1 MSDNPE
7 SQTPTLVDSM
17 GRDLFVGDVVHIPN
31 IPVKWK
37 LDQLEL
43 TTDGQHVRLT
53 AHADLQNVFPA
64 DKAVPN
70 ITRVA
75 TEAELTEL
83 NEELR
88 KAALRAAPSIVR
100 PH

>member
-1 MSDNPE
+1 MSENQDSE
-7 SQTPTLVDSM
+7 TPTLVDSM
-17 GRDLFVGDVVHIPN
+17 GRDLFTGDVVHIPG

-37 LDQLEL
+37 IDQLEL
-43 TTDGQHVRLT
+43 TTDGQHVRVT
-53 AHADLQNVFPA
+53 AHADLTNVFPA

-75 TEAELTEL
+75 TEQELVEL
-83 NEELR
+83 NKALEEARLR
-88 KAALRAAPSIVR
+88 QAPSIVR